1 MGVSSNEESRV
12 GGLHIAKYHKV
23 GLFSLQGCY
32 WWCTELHSFSI
43 IHVVHFHS
51 CYTRFNFMKWD
62 KIEIPASGEPWW
74 VSSLP
79 TWCHFHSF
87 DVCLAC
93 CAADAALYDA
103 SSSSLKSTASS
114 QMWAF
119 FVFLWGL
126 SQEHLSLI
134 VLFSLQWHK
143 CLLESLHLWSSDK
156 IAKIWSDL
164 FWKQE
169 MICYNKEC
177 KPVCSKQ
184 KLVSVRPIFD

>member
-1 MGVSSNEESRV
+1 MWSTFTVAIPGSILWSETKLKFLLV
-12 GGLHIAKYHKV
+12 GSPDEWAACQPGATFTALMCVWHAVLQMLLCMMHRPPHWKAQHHPKCGL
-23 GLFSLQGCY
+23 
-32 WWCTELHSFSI
+32 
-43 IHVVHFHS
+43 
-51 CYTRFNFMKWD
+51 
-62 KIEIPASGEPWW
+62 
-74 VSSLP
+74 
-79 TWCHFHSF
+79 
-87 DVCLAC
+87 
-93 CAADAALYDA
+93 
-103 SSSSLKSTASS
+103 
-114 QMWAF
+114 
-119 FVFLWGL
+119 FLWGL

-184 KLVSVRPIFD
+184 KLVSVRPIFDSNLVV